1 MQENRLPGGST
12 TRWGPLFGGRAHD
25 WAETWEGPQ
34 GWGIPVYGRVLDRAQ
49 IGPGTSVLD
58 CGCGAGRFAQMAADR
73 GASVAGIDAA
83 GELLEI
89 AAERTPGGDFR
100 VGDLEALPWLAI
112 RACSLRSAPST
123 RRAISM
129 DDSGSLATPHP
140 SEIEYSM

>member
-1 MQENRLPGGST
+1 MGRPQV
-12 TRWGPLFGGRAHD
+12 WGL
-25 WAETWEGPQ
+25 
-34 GWGIPVYGRVLDRAQ
+34 PVYGHVLDRAQ

-58 CGCGAGRFAQMAADR
+58 CGCGAGRFAQMAANR
-73 GASVAGIDAA
+73 GASVSGIDAA
-83 GELLEI
+83 GKLVEI

-129 DDSGSLATPHP
+129 DDLDFLATPHP
-140 SEIEYSM
+140 SGIEYSM